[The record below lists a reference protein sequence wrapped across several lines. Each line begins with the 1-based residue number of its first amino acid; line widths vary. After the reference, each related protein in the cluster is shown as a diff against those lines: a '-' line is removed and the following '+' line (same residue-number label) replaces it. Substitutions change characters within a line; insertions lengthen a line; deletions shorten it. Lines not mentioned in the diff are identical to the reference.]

1 ITETHIFSPSKV
13 NELRAGYSR
22 FIFANVPT
30 DMHDLTEIGATRG
43 NSDQFPGMYRVSV
56 TGLFSTGTGVND
68 DRGTVSNQYN
78 LVDTFSMV
86 MGKHNLR
93 FGGEAVQYQLN
104 RFNNFSVRGS
114 LTFGATTGTGNAFSA
129 FQNFL
134 RGAPT
139 ALQSAF
145 GDPARNFI
153 ATDYAAF
160 AQDDYRFSSRLT
172 FNLGLRLESMSFGHD
187 KLYRAGIYDPSLAAQ
202 GLNPFLF
209 PSKANLSGFTGTPG

>member
-1 ITETHIFSPSKV
+1 
-13 NELRAGYSR
+13 
-22 FIFANVPT
+22 
-30 DMHDLTEIGATRG
+30 M
-43 NSDQFPGMYRVSV
+43 
-56 TGLFSTGTGVND
+56 
-68 DRGTVSNQYN
+68 
-78 LVDTFSMV
+78 
-86 MGKHNLR
+86 
-93 FGGEAVQYQLN
+93 GGETVQYQLN

-114 LTFGATTGTGNAFSA
+114 LTFGSTSGTGNTFTA

-160 AQDDYRFSSRLT
+160 VQDDYRFSPRLT
-172 FNLGLRLESMSFGHD
+172 FNIGLRLESMSFGHD
-187 KLYRAGIYDPSLAAQ
+187 KLSRAGIYDPRLAAR

-209 PSKANLSGFTGTPG
+209 PA